1 MSNETLQTLAV
12 AVIVTAAVAF
22 LVWRRVRRKARPSSQ
37 CGNCPACGPAA
48 APVDDWSKLEN
59 PRLKLVRRGKAR

>member
-22 LVWRRVRRKARPSSQ
+22 LVWRRVRRFFHLWPFR
-37 CGNCPACGPAA
+37 N
-48 APVDDWSKLEN
+48 
-59 PRLKLVRRGKAR
+59 